1 MPLLMRRPRPIG
13 RSTVGELDRSPSGVA
28 RPWSG
33 GGKGRCDDVVMSS
46 GGSEWCARCEILD
59 GLEVKVGGSDGEMR
73 PLRRRPGSGD
83 GEGGMTRSSDRPCS
97 SSSSASST
105 DDAYVAGNVR
115 ECRYGWCS
123 SRASWSRCSASPA
136 VLSERNEL
144 RRAVLPRPSTPLTRA
159 ADDGGSTASP
169 DANAVSLSVEAVVG
183 RPDAASGDGV
193 RCAQEEKVESGSN
206 DGERSGRKGRE
217 EAAGVTARCSSQ
229 TVACAVVEPDRDETS
244 ACAGM

>member
-144 RRAVLPRPSTPLTRA
+144 RRAVLPRPSTPLGGKGCAAHLRRNMLNNTAIARGRRRIPRA
-159 ADDGGSTASP
+159 SRRRRLLGRHAALDGG
-169 DANAVSLSVEAVVG
+169 
-183 RPDAASGDGV
+183 
-193 RCAQEEKVESGSN
+193 
-206 DGERSGRKGRE
+206 
-217 EAAGVTARCSSQ
+217 
-229 TVACAVVEPDRDETS
+229 
-244 ACAGM
+244 